1 VAAAGGFI
9 RAEGTEG
16 QGATFRVFLP
26 RATESAVAATLA
38 EDAVIAP
45 PAAGSSVL
53 VVEDNDAVRATLVE
67 LLSSNGYE
75 VVAAIDGEQALEMI
89 RSVPA
94 PLGFLV
100 TDMMLPGMTG
110 LEVARAI
117 QERWPACRVLFI
129 TGYLDLMLRNA
140 LPPGASLLQKP
151 FSLRALLG
159 ELDKLRGA

>member
-1 VAAAGGFI
+1 M
-9 RAEGTEG
+9 
-16 QGATFRVFLP
+16 
-26 RATESAVAATLA
+26 
-38 EDAVIAP
+38 IAP

-129 TGYLDLMLRNA
+129 TGYLDLDAPQRAAARRLAAAEAVLAARA
-140 LPPGASLLQKP
+140 PRRAGQAARRVSVARRATSCRLTPAAAGAIFVAPVIFLTCP
-151 FSLRALLG
+151 TIRTAP
-159 ELDKLRGA
+159 

>member
-1 VAAAGGFI
+1 M
-9 RAEGTEG
+9 
-16 QGATFRVFLP
+16 
-26 RATESAVAATLA
+26 
-38 EDAVIAP
+38 
-45 PAAGSSVL
+45 
-53 VVEDNDAVRATLVE
+53 
-67 LLSSNGYE
+67 
-75 VVAAIDGEQALEMI
+75 VAAIDGEQALEII

-110 LEVARAI
+110 LEVARVI

-151 FSLRALLG
+151 FSLRALLS